1 MTQPKEGIAMTA
13 VDGVYWALALAIVII
28 AAALTWLIVRCAGT
42 VGRINGVIGDVR
54 REVPAASASVRKI
67 LENAEQI
74 TSDAADAASILK
86 EGAAAVRLL
95 VERVREAVK
104 FLDETIFSKLSA
116 LAPFFVLIGSWL
128 GRLVGKKKEPAA
140 AEDDA
145 GAAAAD
151 DSED

>member
-1 MTQPKEGIAMTA
+1 MTA
-13 VDGVYWALALAIVII
+13 VEGVYWALALAIVII
-28 AAALTWLIVRCAGT
+28 AVALTWLIVRCAGT

-74 TSDAADAASILK
+74 TSDAADAASVLK
-86 EGAAAVRLL
+86 DGAAAARLL

-104 FLDETIFSKLSA
+104 FLDDTIFSRLSA

-128 GRLVGKKKEPAA
+128 ERLVRKKKEPAA
-140 AEDDA
+140 AEEDA
-145 GAAAAD
+145 GATAAEDND
-151 DSED
+151 D

>member
-1 MTQPKEGIAMTA
+1 MTA
-13 VDGVYWALALAIVII
+13 VEGVYWALALAIVII

-67 LENAEQI
+67 LENAERI
-74 TSDAADAASILK
+74 TSDAADAASVLK
-86 EGAAAVRLL
+86 DAAATARLL

-104 FLDETIFSKLSA
+104 FLDENIFSKLSA

-128 GRLVGKKKEPAA
+128 GRLVARKKEATA
-140 AEDDA
+140 AEEGADAPAGEDGDD
-145 GAAAAD
+145 
-151 DSED
+151 